1 MFSIFAIKKG
11 NETFM
16 NVVEFCVSNA
26 HHGTDEALRKLEQL
40 PDVEV
45 EVIEYGC
52 LGNCGECFLS
62 PYALVNGESVVAE
75 TPEQLYELVLEA
87 IRQQEEERNAL
98 DKLLD
103 DL

>member
-1 MFSIFAIKKG
+1 M
-11 NETFM
+11 M
-16 NVVEFCVSNA
+16 NIVEFCIGNM
-26 HHGTDEALRKLEQL
+26 HHGTDRVMHRLEND
-40 PDVEV
+40 PDV

-52 LGNCGECFLS
+52 LGNCGECYLS

-75 TPEQLYELVLEA
+75 TADKLYDAIREA
-87 IRQQEEERNAL
+87 IGEQEAARTAL

>member
-1 MFSIFAIKKG
+1 MQI
-11 NETFM
+11 
-16 NVVEFCVSNA
+16 VEFCVSNM
-26 HHGTDEALRKLEQL
+26 HHGTDQVLAKLEEL
-40 PDVEV
+40 PHI

-75 TPEQLYELVLEA
+75 TADQLYDLILET
-87 IRQQEEERNAL
+87 IMKQERDQAAL

>member
-1 MFSIFAIKKG
+1 MEPMHI
-11 NETFM
+11 
-16 NVVEFCVSNA
+16 VEFCVSNM
-26 HHGTDEALRKLEQL
+26 HHGTDQVLKKLENL
-40 PDVEV
+40 PNIEV
-45 EVIEYGC
+45 VEYGC

-75 TPEQLYELVLEA
+75 TADQLYELVLSTLA
-87 IRQQEEERNAL
+87 KQERDQTAL

>member
-1 MFSIFAIKKG
+1 MEPMPI
-11 NETFM
+11 
-16 NVVEFCVSNA
+16 VEFCVSNM
-26 HHGTDEALRKLEQL
+26 HHGTDQVLKKLEKL
-40 PDVEV
+40 PHI

-52 LGNCGECFLS
+52 LGNCGECYLS

-75 TPEQLYELVLEA
+75 TAEQLYDLVLDA
-87 IRQQEEERNAL
+87 IAKQELNQAAM

>member
-1 MFSIFAIKKG
+1 MHI
-11 NETFM
+11 
-16 NVVEFCVSNA
+16 VEFCVSNM
-26 HHGTDEALRKLEQL
+26 HHDTEQVLKKLEKL
-40 PDVEV
+40 PHID
-45 EVIEYGC
+45 VIEYGC

-75 TPEQLYELVLEA
+75 SAEQLYDLVLDA
-87 IRQQEEERNAL
+87 IAKQDDNQSAL

>member
-1 MFSIFAIKKG
+1 MH
-11 NETFM
+11 
-16 NVVEFCVSNA
+16 VVEFCVSNA
-26 HHGTDEALRKLEQL
+26 QHGTDEALRKLEQL
-40 PDVEV
+40 PDV

-75 TPEQLYELVLEA
+75 TAEQLYELVLEE
-87 IRQQEEERNAL
+87 IRKQERERSAL

>member
-1 MFSIFAIKKG
+1 MHI
-11 NETFM
+11 
-16 NVVEFCVSNA
+16 VEFCVSNM
-26 HHGTDEALRKLEQL
+26 HHGTEEVLRKLEQL
-40 PDVEV
+40 PDV

-52 LGNCGECFLS
+52 LGNCGECYLS

-75 TPEQLYELVLEA
+75 TAEQLYDLILAEFKAQEA
-87 IRQQEEERNAL
+87 HQSAL

>member
-1 MFSIFAIKKG
+1 
-11 NETFM
+11 M
-16 NVVEFCVSNA
+16 NVVEYCVSNA
-26 HHGTDEALRKLEQL
+26 QHGTDEALKKLEEL
-40 PDVEV
+40 PDT

-75 TPEQLYELVLEA
+75 TAEQLYELVLEE
-87 IRQQEEERNAL
+87 IRKQEQERIAL

>member
-1 MFSIFAIKKG
+1 MHI
-11 NETFM
+11 
-16 NVVEFCVSNA
+16 VEFCVSNM
-26 HHGTDEALRKLEQL
+26 HHGTDEVLKKLERL

-45 EVIEYGC
+45 VEYGC
-52 LGNCGECFLS
+52 LGNCGECYLS

-75 TPEQLYELVLEA
+75 TADSLYDLILAAMKE
-87 IRQQEEERNAL
+87 QEEERSAL